1 MSDSIT
7 PQAEI
12 GIIGGSGFYNIEGLG
27 EVQELDLDTPFGK
40 PSDKLTIGVL
50 EGQRVAFIA
59 RHGRGHRFS
68 PSEIPVQA
76 NIYAL
81 KMLGVRH
88 VISISAVGSM
98 KEEIAPSHIVATDQ
112 LYDRTVSRPRTFFGR
127 GIVVHVTFDK
137 PFCEPLRQILLAAGR
152 EQGATIHDGGTYVCI
167 EGPQFSTLAESETY
181 RSWGVSVVGM
191 TAIPEAKLAREAEM
205 CYATMAMVTDYDC
218 WHPSHESVTVAMV
231 IQTLQQ
237 NTALAK
243 QVVRAAV
250 RRIGAAGAQDH
261 ACFHALENSII
272 TNPTAMP
279 AQEVERLRL
288 LIGKYVER

>member
-1 MSDSIT
+1 MSDST
-7 PQAEI
+7 AQAEI

-40 PSDKLTIGVL
+40 PSDKLTVGVL

-88 VISISAVGSM
+88 VISVSAVGSM
-98 KEEIAPSHIVATDQ
+98 KEEIAPSHIVVTDQ

-167 EGPQFSTLAESETY
+167 EGPQFSTLAESQIY

-243 QVVRAAV
+243 RVVREAV
-250 RRIGAAGAQDH
+250 RRIGAAGTQDH
-261 ACFHALENSII
+261 ACFHALGNSII
-272 TNPTAMP
+272 TNPAAMP
-279 AQEVERLRL
+279 ADEVERVRL

>member
-1 MSDSIT
+1 M
-7 PQAEI
+7 QEI
-12 GIIGGSGFYNIEGLG
+12 
-27 EVQELDLDTPFGK
+27 DLDTPFGK
-40 PSDKLTIGVL
+40 PSDKLAVGVL

-68 PSEIPVQA
+68 PTEIPVQA

-81 KMLGVRH
+81 KMLGVRQ

-98 KEEIAPSHIVATDQ
+98 KEDIAPLHIVATDQ

-127 GIVVHVTFDK
+127 GIVVHVTFDQ
-137 PFCEPLRQILLAAGR
+137 PFCELLRQTLLQAGR
-152 EQGATIHDGGTYVCI
+152 NEGATIHDGGTYVCI

-191 TAIPEAKLAREAEM
+191 TAIPEAKLVREAEM

-231 IQTLQQ
+231 IQNLQQ

-243 QVVRAAV
+243 RVVREAV
-250 RRIGAAGAQDH
+250 RRIGAAGVQDH

-272 TNPTAMP
+272 TNPAAMP
-279 AQEVERLRL
+279 AEEVERVRL
-288 LIGKYVER
+288 LIGKYVEK

>member
-1 MSDSIT
+1 MSDSVT
-7 PQAEI
+7 AQAEI
-12 GIIGGSGFYNIEGLG
+12 GIIGGSGFYNIEGLS

-40 PSDKLTIGVL
+40 PSDKLTVGVL

-68 PSEIPVQA
+68 PTEIPVQA

-88 VISISAVGSM
+88 VISVSAVGSM

-127 GIVVHVTFDK
+127 GIVVHVTFDH
-137 PFCEPLRQILLAAGR
+137 PFCEPLRQILLASGR
-152 EQGATIHDGGTYVCI
+152 EQGAIIHDGGTYVCI

-243 QVVRAAV
+243 RVVREAV
-250 RRIGAAGAQDH
+250 RRIGAAGEQDH
-261 ACFHALENSII
+261 SCFHALENSII
-272 TNPTAMP
+272 TNPAAMP
-279 AQEVERLRL
+279 AEEVERVRL

>member
-1 MSDSIT
+1 MSDSLT
-7 PQAEI
+7 EQAEI

-40 PSDKLTIGVL
+40 PSDKLTVGTL

-88 VISISAVGSM
+88 VISVSAVGSM

-112 LYDRTVSRPRTFFGR
+112 IYDRTVSRPRTFFGR
-127 GIVVHVTFDK
+127 GIVVHVTFDQ

-167 EGPQFSTLAESETY
+167 EGPQFSTLAESQTY

-243 QVVRAAV
+243 RVVREAV
-250 RRIGAAGAQDH
+250 RRIGAAGVQDH

-272 TNPTAMP
+272 TNPAAMP
-279 AQEVERLRL
+279 ADEVERVRL
-288 LIGKYVER
+288 LIGKYVK

>member
-1 MSDSIT
+1 MSDSAT
-7 PQAEI
+7 ARAEI
-12 GIIGGSGFYNIEGLG
+12 GIIGGSGFYNIEGMSG
-27 EVQELDLDTPFGK
+27 VQEIDLDTPFGK
-40 PSDKLTIGVL
+40 PSDKLTVGVL

-68 PSEIPVQA
+68 PTEIPVQA

-81 KMLGVRH
+81 KMLGVRQ
-88 VISISAVGSM
+88 VISVSAVGSM
-98 KEEIAPSHIVATDQ
+98 KEEIAPLHIVATDQ

-137 PFCEPLRQILLAAGR
+137 PFCEPLRQTLLQAGR
-152 EQGATIHDGGTYVCI
+152 NEGATIHDGGTYVCI
-167 EGPQFSTLAESETY
+167 EGPQFSTLAESQTY

-243 QVVRAAV
+243 RVVRDVV
-250 RRIGAAGAQDH
+250 RRIGAAGVQDH

-272 TNPTAMP
+272 TNPAAMP
-279 AQEVERLRL
+279 AEEIERVRL